1 MFTYFLETNNQLELG
16 EKEIDEKSNRIAS
29 LTTELEQ
36 LKQEVKTKSEEQERL
51 HLKRKHLNEEC
62 IHLQKKLCCCDS
74 LLKVVPK

>member
-1 MFTYFLETNNQLELG
+1 MIFFLETNNQLELG

-36 LKQEVKTKSEEQERL
+36 LKQDLKRKSEEQERL
-51 HLKRKHLNEEC
+51 HLKRRHLNEEC
-62 IHLQKKLCCCDS
+62 IHLQKKLRCCDS